1 MRFYFDIRDDFY
13 AATDRDGINLPTV
26 DAARKEGSDIAASIA
41 RDLFQS
47 NGSRVIV
54 TVRDD
59 TRRLFELIL
68 TLTQEDFRPDAP
80 QEA

>member
-13 AATDRDGINLPTV
+13 TAVDAEGVNLPTV
-26 DAARKEGSDIAASIA
+26 EAARKEGSDLAASIA

-47 NGSRVIV
+47 NGSQVVV

-59 TRRLFELIL
+59 AKPLFELTL
-68 TLTQEDFRPDAP
+68 TLTQKDLRS
-80 QEA
+80 